1 MIPQKTPIDT
11 LDTEQNPILD
21 SRVLLARGME
31 HGIEPPDVHEDG
43 VLLAGKVHQLFAGP
57 GVGKSWVGL
66 WLSKRCIERGER
78 VLYLDMENGP
88 RIVSER
94 LGLLEVD
101 ASEVDTFLYYHS
113 SPSLTLRAE
122 DVRNYDDLLD
132 EVSPALVVFD
142 SWANFLASAGLDEN
156 SNIDIARWAVG
167 YTQPARNREI
177 TVVILDHVPHEG
189 NHSRGA
195 SRKKDEVDVQWKV
208 YNTRPFDRESVGEIV
223 LHREKDR
230 EAYLPPSVTFSV
242 GGTPDGGFVFERSA
256 GTFETQSG
264 DGLTDAE
271 CKALEALRVGFGDQG
286 ATATEWQRAC
296 EAARVSRA
304 TFYRVKRELTG
315 KGEVSRAGER
325 YFPRDTSTTGS
336 GIILPF
342 PRETPESRTDTPNA
356 GRSHEVSREVSWVS

>member
-1 MIPQKTPIDT
+1 METRTHTPNV
-11 LDTEQNPILD
+11 EQNPILT

-31 HGIEPPDVHEDG
+31 RGIEPPDVHEEG
-43 VLLAGKVHQLFAGP
+43 VLLAGKVHQLYAGP

-78 VLYLDMENGP
+78 VLYLDMENGQ

-101 ASEVDTFLYYHS
+101 TSEVDHLLYYHS
-113 SPSLTLRAE
+113 SPSLALRAD
-122 DVRNYDDLLD
+122 DVRNYADLLD
-132 EVSPALVVFD
+132 EVNPALVVFD

-156 SNIDIARWAVG
+156 SNSDIARWAVG
-167 YTQPARNREI
+167 YTQPARNRGI
-177 TVVILDHVPHEG
+177 TVVVLDHVPHEG

-242 GGTPDGGFVFERSA
+242 GGTPDGGFVFERCA
-256 GTFETQSG
+256 GTFETQDG
-264 DGLTDAE
+264 DGLTRTQR
-271 CKALEALRVGFGDQG
+271 KALMVLRTDFGESGAGFNEWKARVGCAP
-286 ATATEWQRAC
+286 ATLS
-296 EAARVSRA
+296 AAI
-304 TFYRVKRELTG
+304 RELTRSG
-315 KGEVSRAGER
+315 LVEHLDGA
-325 YFPRDTSTTGS
+325 YFPADLADEEPSDG
-336 GIILPF
+336 
-342 PRETPESRTDTPNA
+342 
-356 GRSHEVSREVSWVS
+356 